1 MIVTVIGNGFVGKA
15 TNLLHNDN
23 IIVWFYDIVPE
34 LCNPINLTFE
44 TINEKS
50 DIVFICVPTPMN
62 VDGSCNTKIVES
74 VLKKLLNHPC
84 VIIRSTVPIG
94 FADSHNCFFMPE
106 FLTEKNWPQDF
117 YNCPLWVFGTPQYHS
132 NLSDFYTKIEYL
144 MDSAHNFGKIKSKD
158 ILFCTNKEAEMIKL
172 VRNNF
177 LSTKVV
183 FFNHIWDLCQKLDI
197 DYKHV
202 IEGVGADDR
211 IGFSHTAVDGVQY
224 RGYGGTCFPKD
235 TNSLFHIL
243 QENDIV
249 APLIEGNLYANE
261 YFFCQDKKWLSMYNR
276 AITELSGTIILYVGT
291 HSELCS
297 KMQADLQNGNY
308 VIALDEC
315 DACSI
320 NHPNYYFKKTNLT
333 QKIFIPKCDK
343 VICYIPESRPLL
355 ESMEIWIQVRK
366 FCSTYQLP
374 LLLILDNNTSQQFW
388 IQSCQDDS
396 LVTIHYL

>member
-23 IIVWFYDIVPE
+23 VIVWFYDIVPE

-74 VLKKLLNHPC
+74 VLKKLKHPC
-84 VIIRSTVPIG
+84 VVLRSTVPIG

-117 YNCPLWVFGTPQYHS
+117 YHCPLWVFGTPQYHP
-132 NLSDFYTKIEYL
+132 NLSDFYSKIQYL
-144 MDSAHNFGKIKSKD
+144 MDSAHNFEKIKSKE

-183 FFNHIWDLCQKLDI
+183 FFNHIWDLCQKLKI
-197 DYKHV
+197 DYNNV
-202 IEGVGADDR
+202 IQGVGGDER
-211 IGFSHTAVDGVQY
+211 IGFSHTSVDGIQF

-249 APLIEGNLYANE
+249 SPLIEGNLYANE
-261 YFFCQDKKWLSMYNR
+261 YFFCPDKKWLSMYNR
-276 AITELSGTIILYVGT
+276 AITELNGTIVLYVGA
-291 HSELCS
+291 HSELS
-297 KMQADLQNGNY
+297 TMMQVDLQSGNY
-308 VIALDEC
+308 VIAIDEC
-315 DACSI
+315 DACGI
-320 NHPNYYFKKTNLT
+320 NHSNYYFKKTNLT

-388 IQSCQDDS
+388 IQSCKDDK
-396 LVTIHYL
+396 LVTIQFH

>member
-23 IIVWFYDIVPE
+23 VIVWFYDIVPE
-34 LCNPINLTFE
+34 LCNPINLTFD
-44 TINEKS
+44 TINKQS

-74 VLKKLLNHPC
+74 VLKKLNHPC
-84 VIIRSTVPIG
+84 VILRSTVPIG
-94 FADSHNCFFMPE
+94 FADRHNCFFMPE

-144 MDSAHNFGKIKSKD
+144 MNSAHNHQKIKSKE

-261 YFFCQDKKWLSMYNR
+261 YFFCPDKKWLSMYNR
-276 AITELSGTIILYVGT
+276 AITELNGTIVLYVGVD
-291 HSELCS
+291 S
-297 KMQADLQNGNY
+297 KLTSRIKADLKNGDY
-308 VIALDEC
+308 VITLDQK
-315 DACSI
+315 DRLTIDHA
-320 NHPNYYFKKTNLT
+320 NYYFKKTNLT
-333 QKIFIPKCDK
+333 EKIFIPKCDK
-343 VICYIPESRPLL
+343 VIYYIPETRPLL

-366 FCSTYQLP
+366 FCSAYQLP

-388 IQSCQDDS
+388 IQSCIDDK
-396 LVTIHYL
+396 LITIEYK